1 MDTDNKNIEHEV
13 LNELVR
19 TLTDEQLQML
29 MNSYCIDILCEFNQY
44 ELMKKEQDFHY
55 LIQRCIDKDRFAVV
69 IDGLYSSIIGLV
81 DGLEFKQFQNLES
94 GDGDCNEKH

>member
-1 MDTDNKNIEHEV
+1 MDTDNQKMEHEV

-44 ELMKKEQDFHY
+44 ELMKKELDFHY
-55 LIQRCIDKDRFAVV
+55 LILRCIDKNRFAVV
-69 IDGLYSSIIGLV
+69 VDGLYSSIIKLV
-81 DGLEFKQFQNLES
+81 DELEFKPFQNLEYD
-94 GDGDCNEKH
+94 DGEL